1 MNEPESDVVAGARSE
16 AGGGAR
22 PFSWRFTVPLL
33 IGSAL
38 NPINSSLIATAL
50 VPIAAGLHV
59 RVGQTAAL
67 VTGLYLASAIAQPT
81 AGKAAQVFGPRRV
94 FLTGILLVAA
104 GGTVGGL
111 AQDLITLLISRVL
124 IGLGTSCAYPTAML
138 LIRGRAHNAGL
149 DEPPGNVLGQ
159 LQIAGTATASLG
171 LPVGGVLVGALTW
184 RSVFF
189 LNVPVALIALAATL
203 AWIPRDHPVGRD
215 HTLRGIASALD
226 VTGILAFGATMTAL
240 LVFLYDL
247 PVVHWYLLGIAVA
260 AGAALA
266 AWELRA
272 ATPFLDV
279 RLLAANRAL
288 T

>member
-1 MNEPESDVVAGARSE
+1 MPEPESDVVASARSE
-16 AGGGAR
+16 AGGAAR

-94 FLTGILLVAA
+94 FLTGIALVAV

-124 IGLGTSCAYPTAML
+124 IGSGAVPSPGDALNVSLHAATYAGFGKLSYSMSAGPAAKDSTSYVSRISLLDAGRKELGAAKVTW
-138 LIRGRAHNAGL
+138 
-149 DEPPGNVLGQ
+149 VQ
-159 LQIAGTATASLG
+159 AGT
-171 LPVGGVLVGALTW
+171 TW
-184 RSVFF
+184 KLQSFPEF
-189 LNVPVALIALAATL
+189 TK
-203 AWIPRDHPVGRD
+203 
-215 HTLRGIASALD
+215 S
-226 VTGILAFGATMTAL
+226 
-240 LVFLYDL
+240 
-247 PVVHWYLLGIAVA
+247 
-260 AGAALA
+260 
-266 AWELRA
+266 
-272 ATPFLDV
+272 
-279 RLLAANRAL
+279 
-288 T
+288 